1 MLPGRERRR
10 TKIERAT
17 MRLIATGGIIGLA
30 VLLGALLV
38 GQDVA
43 GWIVGLVV
51 GLTSVRSGQR
61 CSGHRGSC
69 SRRFVCTTTVAR
81 LRKV

>member
-30 VLLGALLV
+30 LLLGALLV

-43 GWIVGLVV
+43 GWIVGLVIA
-51 GLTSVRSGQR
+51 LTSVILAAL
-61 CSGHRGSC
+61 
-69 SRRFVCTTTVAR
+69 FW
-81 LRKV
+81 